1 MRQFTEY
8 FMNENFQIID
18 WESHEI
24 KGIDL
29 KMIPILEN
37 IDIWIPDDIRLKYE
51 DWIEEQYWD

>member
-1 MRQFTEY
+1 
-8 FMNENFQIID
+8 MNENFRIID